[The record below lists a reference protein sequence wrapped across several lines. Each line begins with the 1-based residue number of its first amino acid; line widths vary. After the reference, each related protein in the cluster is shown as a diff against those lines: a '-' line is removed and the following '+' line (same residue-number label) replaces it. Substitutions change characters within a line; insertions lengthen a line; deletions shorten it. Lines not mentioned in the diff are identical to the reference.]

1 MSTYILLLYSIIG
14 AELPWAERGLYELLR
29 GPAKVARAMGA
40 NALSWAQCVLG
51 YTARHREWL
60 QANDARA
67 QLSDAMGKFFTR
79 FDVLLA
85 PISPT
90 AAFPHDHRLIRRR
103 TLKCL
108 DGHEI
113 DYTAMLKWIA
123 LATVC
128 GLPATAIPAGLNAQG
143 LPVGIQIIGPRS
155 GDVLTLAVAQAIDEQ
170 FGGFRA
176 PPLK

>member
-1 MSTYILLLYSIIG
+1 
-14 AELPWAERGLYELLR
+14 
-29 GPAKVARAMGA
+29 
-40 NALSWAQCVLG
+40 
-51 YTARHREWL
+51 
-60 QANDARA
+60 
-67 QLSDAMGKFFTR
+67 LSDAMRTFFTQ

-85 PISPT
+85 PISPI
-90 AAFPHDHRLIRRR
+90 AAFPHDQRPIRRR
-103 TLKCL
+103 TLNCS

-113 DYTAMLKWIA
+113 AYLEMLKWIA

-143 LPVGIQIIGPRS
+143 LPVGIQIIGPHG

-170 FGGFRA
+170 IGGFRA